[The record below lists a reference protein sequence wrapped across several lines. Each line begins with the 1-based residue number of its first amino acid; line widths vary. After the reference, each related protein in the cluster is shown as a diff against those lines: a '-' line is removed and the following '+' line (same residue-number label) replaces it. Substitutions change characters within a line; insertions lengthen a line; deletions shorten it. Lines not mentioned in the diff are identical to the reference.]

1 MPCWRR
7 AWRMGVSFPE
17 PKRAM
22 RRSTAWPFLMGL
34 LALALAWAMPAAA
47 HGGGVIRIAA
57 EPMGSYRLSVW
68 TSPEPARVGQVHVT
82 VGLADA
88 VTGAPVTNATV
99 RIVAQGPEG
108 TPTLAVPAT
117 HEGALIPELYE
128 ADVQLPTPGEWRF
141 TVVVEGA
148 GSADFDLTVRQAA
161 PNWTWIGLGGLG
173 VVVVGWMAL
182 TSRRRQHR
190 RTGTRKAQTTG
201 VSAEQV

>member
-17 PKRAM
+17 TKRAV
-22 RRSTAWPFLMGL
+22 RRSAAWPFLVGL

-68 TSPEPARVGQVHVT
+68 TSPEPPRVGQVHVT

-99 RIVAQGPEG
+99 RIVAHGPEG
-108 TPTLAVPAT
+108 GPALTVLAT

-128 ADVQLPTPGEWRF
+128 ADLRLPTPGEWRF
-141 TVVVEGA
+141 TVAVEEA
-148 GSADFDLTVRQAA
+148 GSADFDLSVRQAA

-182 TSRRRQHR
+182 TSRRHPHR
-190 RTGTRKAQTTG
+190 RTSSRRAKTTG